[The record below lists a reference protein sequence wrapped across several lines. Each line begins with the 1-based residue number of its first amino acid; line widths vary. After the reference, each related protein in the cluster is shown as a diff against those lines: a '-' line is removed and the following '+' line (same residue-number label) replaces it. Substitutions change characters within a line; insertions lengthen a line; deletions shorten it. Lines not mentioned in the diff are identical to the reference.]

1 MCVSWREDCGADVCW
16 KKVQGAGSRLAR
28 SQRFRVGVVVDE
40 HTTAAPKLLM
50 HAAVGLVRLLL
61 QGNALGKGPVLFC
74 LGAKGLRRLAAAAA
88 AGDPAFQQL
97 ELDMYRLA
105 GGQL

>member
-1 MCVSWREDCGADVCW
+1 
-16 KKVQGAGSRLAR
+16 
-28 SQRFRVGVVVDE
+28 
-40 HTTAAPKLLM
+40 M
-50 HAAVGLVRLLL
+50 HCCCGLVCLL

-74 LGAKGLRRLAAAAA
+74 LGAKGLRRLGAAAA

-105 GGQL
+105 GRMRL